1 MVSAVGK
8 SIGFSAKVSTYE
20 VSLPYWLPQ
29 SNNKMQSK
37 YITRSFH
44 LSPFHQAVTPLIIHP
59 LLHSKASSRKGR
71 RGFGL
76 GHPTSKK
83 ISYPPIHHDE
93 DDDDQY
99 INSQTLQDD
108 LENQLNTHIE
118 IPIANHN
125 NNNNINAG
133 ARVSEFLSNIPK
145 VLSRPPLV
153 SSTQEWR
160 KLQRHAAQTIK
171 STHLRELLQDPVRCD
186 AMFAEHDGVY
196 LDYSRQ
202 RVTLETMDLLFDLA
216 EKQELT
222 KRIQSMVN
230 GEKINF
236 TEDRAVLHTALRA
249 SKDKVGTVFV
259 DDVDAIKEV
268 HEVLDQIKQFTE
280 AFRSG
285 HITGYTGKRMRNI
298 VSVGI
303 GGSYLGPEFLHEVS
317 YMKKCVFLLFVC
329 VCLCARS
336 CASFLPHNRSSKL
349 KKRVSALRW
358 GTV

>member
-1 MVSAVGK
+1 VS
-8 SIGFSAKVSTYE
+8 
-20 VSLPYWLPQ
+20 
-29 SNNKMQSK
+29 
-37 YITRSFH
+37 
-44 LSPFHQAVTPLIIHP
+44 
-59 LLHSKASSRKGR
+59 
-71 RGFGL
+71 GL

-83 ISYPPIHHDE
+83 VSYPPIHHQDG
-93 DDDDQY
+93 DVDL
-99 INSQTLQDD
+99 SQIMFPLQDD
-108 LENQLNTHIE
+108 LGNHLTAHHDHTT
-118 IPIANHN
+118 ANHN
-125 NNNNINAG
+125 VESINAG
-133 ARVSEFLSNIPK
+133 ARVSKFLSNIPK

-160 KLQRHAAQTIK
+160 KLQRHADKTIK

-186 AMFAEHDGVY
+186 TMWAEHDGVY
-196 LDYSRQ
+196 FDYSRQ

-222 KRIQSMVN
+222 KRIQAMVN

-249 SKDKVGTVFV
+249 SKDKIGTVFV

-285 HITGYTGKRMRNI
+285 QITGYTGKRMRNI

-317 YMKKCVFLLFVC
+317 SLISVVTNFLFWFVC
-329 VCLCARS
+329 VCVCA
-336 CASFLPHNRSSKL
+336 LN
-349 KKRVSALRW
+349 
-358 GTV
+358 

>member
-1 MVSAVGK
+1 MPPL
-8 SIGFSAKVSTYE
+8 ST
-20 VSLPYWLPQ
+20 
-29 SNNKMQSK
+29 
-37 YITRSFH
+37 
-44 LSPFHQAVTPLIIHP
+44 HP
-59 LLHSKASSRKGR
+59 LHSKASSRKGR

-83 ISYPPIHHDE
+83 VSYPPIHLDE
-93 DDDDQY
+93 VDDDID
-99 INSQTLQDD
+99 SQIFPLQDD
-108 LENQLNTHIE
+108 LEQQLNTHNT
-118 IPIANHN
+118 ANHN
-125 NNNNINAG
+125 NSNNNINAG
-133 ARVSEFLSNIPK
+133 ARVSEFLSNIPR
-145 VLSRPPLV
+145 VLSPPPLV

-196 LDYSRQ
+196 FDYSRQ
-202 RVTLETMDLLFDLA
+202 QVTLETMDLLFDLA

-222 KRIQSMVN
+222 KRIQAMVN

-249 SKDKVGTVFV
+249 SKDKIGTVFV
-259 DDVDAIKEV
+259 DDEDAIKEV
-268 HEVLDQIKQFTE
+268 HDVLDQIKQFTE

-317 YMKKCVFLLFVC
+317 YHVV
-329 VCLCARS
+329 
-336 CASFLPHNRSSKL
+336 SF
-349 KKRVSALRW
+349 
-358 GTV
+358 

>member
-1 MVSAVGK
+1 
-8 SIGFSAKVSTYE
+8 
-20 VSLPYWLPQ
+20 
-29 SNNKMQSK
+29 MQS
-37 YITRSFH
+37 ISPVRSFQI
-44 LSPFHQAVTPLIIHP
+44 SPFQQAVTPLITHHP
-59 LLHSKASSRKGR
+59 LHSKASSRKGR

-83 ISYPPIHHDE
+83 VSYPPIHHLDEVDDE
-93 DDDDQY
+93 DHD
-99 INSQTLQDD
+99 INNQIYPLHND
-108 LENQLNTHIE
+108 LEHQLDTHHDHS
-118 IPIANHN
+118 IANHH
-125 NNNNINAG
+125 NNNINAG
-133 ARVSEFLSNIPK
+133 ARVSEFLSNIPR
-145 VLSRPPLV
+145 VLSPPPLV

-171 STHLRELLQDPVRCD
+171 STHLRDLLRDPVRCD

-196 LDYSRQ
+196 FDYSRQ
-202 RVTLETMDLLFDLA
+202 QVTLETMDLLFDLA

-222 KRIQSMVN
+222 KRIEAMVN

-249 SKDKVGTVFV
+249 SKDKIGTVFV
-259 DDVDAIKEV
+259 DDEDAIKEV

-317 YMKKCVFLLFVC
+317 NVVFSFWYLFASLCALAKGYHALFLL
-329 VCLCARS
+329 R
-336 CASFLPHNRSSKL
+336 NRSSKL
-349 KKRVSALRW
+349 KKRVSAHHW
-358 GTV
+358 DTV